1 MEKYGEKK
9 NCRSILCEMYLY
21 KIEISICPTPP
32 YNKALIYKE
41 KYIKV
46 VIVGKTHIITEK
58 HGVNVKTTF
67 QKACYG
73 NQDLKGFTFLRC
85 MKRVSK
91 RLNKAK
97 TKVCAE

>member
-1 MEKYGEKK
+1 
-9 NCRSILCEMYLY
+9 MYLY

-58 HGVNVKTTF
+58 HGVNVNNDFPK
-67 QKACYG
+67 G
-73 NQDLKGFTFLRC
+73 VLREPRLKGFYLFKMHETSF
-85 MKRVSK
+85 
-91 RLNKAK
+91 
-97 TKVCAE
+97 

>member
-21 KIEISICPTPP
+21 RIEISICHTPP

-58 HGVNVKTTF
+58 HGVNVITTF

-91 RLNKAK
+91 RLKQAK